1 MEKNKYIITRKDKI
15 NKVLEFFKTY
25 TAQIA
30 LITPIIGLVFNSI
43 MNTYLYI
50 MDYGFY
56 KYYNIDKE
64 NIIITGTYNIY
75 YCIIMGIM
83 VIFYFCY
90 STLAVRR
97 SIKEK
102 KIVTIFLWWLIFPFI
117 INIVISIVI
126 FNELDVYVLVSGL
139 VLLPFQWILI
149 FSIGY
154 CYEWPI
160 HRDIVPLKIKKE
172 KRKKNLSKRWGE
184 KDYKILG
191 LLLIML
197 SLIFGGILAYKMNF
211 KKAEKKRIYGIVNIE
226 HNEYALI
233 RSSDDKIILQEC
245 KKEKEKLTIYT
256 DTYLSLKKEGILV
269 KYYKFTDVDRQNS
282 D

>member
-1 MEKNKYIITRKDKI
+1 M
-15 NKVLEFFKTY
+15 
-25 TAQIA
+25 
-30 LITPIIGLVFNSI
+30 
-43 MNTYLYI
+43 
-50 MDYGFY
+50 
-56 KYYNIDKE
+56 
-64 NIIITGTYNIY
+64 
-75 YCIIMGIM
+75 
-83 VIFYFCY
+83 
-90 STLAVRR
+90 
-97 SIKEK
+97 
-102 KIVTIFLWWLIFPFI
+102 
-117 INIVISIVI
+117 
-126 FNELDVYVLVSGL
+126 LVSGL

-154 CYEWPI
+154 CYAWPI

-191 LLLIML
+191 LLLIMV

-211 KKAEKKRIYGIVNIE
+211 KEAEKKRIYGIVNIE